1 MFRKVLDSTSKK
13 NNLWLKATKLV
24 VDNLSTAWV
33 GN

>member
-1 MFRKVLDSTSKK
+1 MVRKVLDSTSKE
-13 NNLWLKATKLV
+13 NNIWLKATKLV